1 MSDILN
7 ACLCELNISTW
18 TARKLDKN
26 VSREVKQSKG
36 AHSDEAARVNKYLM
50 AGMNNLKE
58 ITDYVA
64 LVRAEFYRKTL
75 PWSDSG
81 QRLVPM
87 AQFFDLKQWIN
98 ESEAEFNKK
107 VSQFLTDYPNLISAQ
122 AFQLGAMFDRSDY
135 PSVED
140 IANRFRFRVVFLPL
154 PTAGDF
160 RVDAPIEIVASM
172 KRTYD
177 TMYKERVAE
186 AQRDLWNRVYE
197 TLKHMSDRLGYDSN
211 GKKVVFRDS
220 LVENALELCEL
231 LGTLNVTGDKDLEKA
246 RSWLESMLLGVT
258 PEDLRETGARDDV
271 KAQVDNALD
280 AWF

>member
-135 PSVED
+135 PSVDD

>member
-98 ESEAEFNKK
+98 ESEAEFNRK

-135 PSVED
+135 PSVDD

>member
-1 MSDILN
+1 MTDTLN

-50 AGMNNLKE
+50 AGMNNLKQ

-64 LVRAEFYRKTL
+64 LVRAEFYRRTL

-87 AQFFDLKQWIN
+87 TQFFDLKQWVN
-98 ESEAEFNKK
+98 EAEAEFTQM
-107 VSQFLTDYPNLISAQ
+107 VSQFLVDYPTLISAQ
-122 AFQLGAMFDRSDY
+122 AFQLGAMFDRTDY
-135 PSVED
+135 PSVDD
-140 IANRFRFRVVFLPL
+140 IADRFRFKVVFLPL

-160 RVDAPIEIVASM
+160 RVDAPNEIVASM

-177 TMYKERVAE
+177 AMYKERVAE
-186 AQRDLWNRVYE
+186 AQRDLWTRVYD
-197 TLKHMSDRLGYDSN
+197 TLKHMSDRLGYDSK
-211 GKKVVFRDS
+211 GKKNIFRDS

-231 LGTLNVTGDKDLEKA
+231 LRVLNVTNDPELDQA
-246 RSWLESMLLGVT
+246 RSWLESILIGVT
-258 PEDLRETGARDDV
+258 PDELRDTGIRDEV
-271 KAQVDNALD
+271 KAQVDNALN